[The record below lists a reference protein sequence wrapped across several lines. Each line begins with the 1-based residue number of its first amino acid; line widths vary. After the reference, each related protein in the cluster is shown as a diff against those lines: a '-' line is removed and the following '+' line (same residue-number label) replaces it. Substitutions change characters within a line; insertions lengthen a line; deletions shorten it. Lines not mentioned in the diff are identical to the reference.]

1 MDIIVHFVV
10 GLACGLLVLLF
21 VDWPPRRE
29 FLFLFASGL
38 WAILPDGHWMLT
50 EFGLDGPAAVW
61 KSFHRTAFANLFW
74 FHHFLDASETGR
86 KNLEAG
92 ASLLFLFA
100 AVGVYYV
107 ANDWGADPG

>member
-29 FLFLFASGL
+29 FLFVFASGL

-50 EFGLDGPAAVW
+50 AFGLDGAAAVW
-61 KSFHRTAFANLFW
+61 KSFHRTVWANLFW
-74 FHHFLDASETGR
+74 FHRLLDNSETGR
-86 KNLEAG
+86 TNLEAG

-100 AVGVYYV
+100 VVAIYYV
-107 ANDWGADPG
+107 ANDWRASSE